1 MRQKPSWQTQQP
13 RIGRSGRLEYTYIRH
28 GALSLLAS
36 FVGITEKV
44 YADCRER
51 RTTDDLMEF
60 MAVRA
65 KGHETA
71 RKIIVIGDTLHNH
84 PEGASHRWTEFN
96 ARHGKKFECHYTPS
110 HGVLG

>member
-1 MRQKPSWQTQQP
+1 MQANERKNETQQP
-13 RIGRSGRLEYTYIRH
+13 RIGRSGRLEYAYIHH
-28 GALSLLAS
+28 GAALSLLAS
-36 FVGITEKV
+36 FVGITGKV

-71 RKIIVIGDTLHNH
+71 RKIIVIGDTLLD
-84 PEGASHRWTEFN
+84 
-96 ARHGKKFECHYTPS
+96 TP
-110 HGVLG
+110 HA